1 MPLLGAGT
9 LFEETLERLS
19 RLSAPEQSWVVSARS
34 LGPITKRALRAHP
47 GVRLLLEPVARNTA
61 AAIAWAAAR
70 IAAEAAPNDLMA
82 IFPADHHIP
91 APAAFERTVRGA
103 ARAAAAE
110 DCLVLIGIEPTR
122 PDTGYGY
129 IQVAQPAAKEASRP
143 RALRVRRFLE
153 KPSAAR
159 ARRFLRAGTYLWN
172 AGMVVGPPR
181 LILEELE
188 HHSPE
193 VWTGL
198 GPLLTR
204 LRAGRRVA
212 AATLEAGYRRVRP
225 ISFDFAVLE
234 RSRKLRAVRGAF
246 RWSDLGSWD
255 ALSEHLPERDGN
267 RVRKGTSLRALEASG
282 NLVWTARKREVAL
295 LGVSGLAVIETDS
308 GLLVCPLDRAQEVRR
323 LAQVR
328 GKA

>member
-1 MPLLGAGT
+1 MPLLGTGT
-9 LFEETLERLS
+9 LFDETLARLS
-19 RLSAPEQSWVVSARS
+19 RLSPPERCWVVSARS

-47 GVRLLLEPVARNTA
+47 GVRLLLEPIARNTA

-70 IAAEAAPNDLMA
+70 IVAEAGPKDLMA

-91 APAAFERTVRGA
+91 APAAFARTVRRA

-129 IQVAQPAAKEASRP
+129 IQVADPAADAASRP
-143 RALRVRRFLE
+143 AALRVRRFLE

-159 ARRFLRAGTYLWN
+159 ARRFLRAGSYLWN
-172 AGMVVGPPR
+172 AGMVVGSPR

-188 HHSPE
+188 RHSPE
-193 VWTGL
+193 VWAGL
-198 GPLLTR
+198 GPLLSR
-204 LRAGRRVA
+204 LAAGRRVA
-212 AATLEAGYRRVRP
+212 ARTLETSYRRVRP

-234 RSRKLRAVRGAF
+234 RSRKLRAVRGTF

-255 ALSEHLPERDGN
+255 ALAQQLPERDGN
-267 RVRKGTSLRALEASG
+267 RVREGTSLRAIEAAG
-282 NLVWTARKREVAL
+282 NLVWTARTGEVAL
-295 LGVSGLAVIETDS
+295 LGVSGLAVIETDTA
-308 GLLVCPLDRAQEVRR
+308 LLVCPLDRAQEVRR
-323 LAQVR
+323 LAQAR
-328 GKA
+328 RRK